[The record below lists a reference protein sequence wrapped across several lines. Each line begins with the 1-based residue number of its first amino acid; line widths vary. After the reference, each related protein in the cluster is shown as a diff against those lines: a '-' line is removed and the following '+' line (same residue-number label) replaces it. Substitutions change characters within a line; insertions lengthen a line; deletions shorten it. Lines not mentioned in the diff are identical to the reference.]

1 VLTQGD
7 LHQYLKEKGAL
18 SPSTAIN
25 FALDI
30 ARYIGKYF
38 TRFGNTQNFQ
48 EILLMHNFIHDFKNF
63 INIKEP
69 NKYHYKFLEDPN

>member
-1 VLTQGD
+1 MTQGD

-30 ARYIGKYF
+30 ARYIKAS
-38 TRFGNTQNFQ
+38 
-48 EILLMHNFIHDFKNF
+48 ILL
-63 INIKEP
+63 
-69 NKYHYKFLEDPN
+69 YLL

>member
-1 VLTQGD
+1 MLYHSIHVLSQGD

-30 ARYIGKYF
+30 ARYCKLPFAFLATDGWERGDF
-38 TRFGNTQNFQ
+38 CARVFGLFVGS
-48 EILLMHNFIHDFKNF
+48 
-63 INIKEP
+63 
-69 NKYHYKFLEDPN
+69 